1 MQELNPL
8 KLPLNGT
15 QLIEASAGTGKTYTI
30 STLFLR
36 LLLEKKLTIE
46 QILVVTFTEAATKEL
61 RDRIRK
67 KLAQA
72 IIYLH
77 SPNKQ
82 EDEILAHLIKP
93 YLEDKEKFNF
103 AKKSLTTALRNF
115 DEAAIFTIHSFCRK
129 MLKANA
135 FESGELF
142 DTQLI
147 SDQSYLVRSIVQDFW
162 RKQIYGQSPF
172 LIQYLFNYGFKSPE
186 DLLKII
192 KNGNYI
198 GQKFLEIIP
207 NEKPYAVTQ
216 ELENKLAECYQITKN
231 AWLKYKEELNNCLF
245 SNSSL
250 SRVKYKPDSFP
261 KWFEKVERYFLN
273 QQATLALPDDL
284 EKFNQA
290 YINQSVNKGK
300 QPPSHPFFL
309 QIQIFTELHTSLTEQ
324 YEHFVLSFKIQLFE
338 YVEIHL
344 KLRKKQYNLQSFND
358 LLSNLHTAIT
368 DEMQGEVLSKL
379 ICKQFNAA
387 LIDEFQ
393 DTDPLQWDIFKRIY
407 QSDYAH
413 SQHALLLL
421 IGDPKQAIYS
431 FRGADIFT
439 YLQAKQ
445 TAAQTYTLA
454 TNWRSEPR
462 LIEAANKLFQQNN
475 RPFIYENIEFY
486 PVKAAEKYR
495 TQFKVGDESPPVLH
509 FWLANR
515 DELNLVSG
523 NSEKTTLISKDW
535 ANENLPH
542 AVAAE
547 IKELLEKGQQKI
559 AMLGEYP
566 VVAGDIA
573 ILVRTNKQALQ
584 MQKALSRWRIPSVLY
599 SHESVFSTLEALEL
613 QRLLLAVTEP
623 QKEGYL
629 KAALTTELMG
639 LSGNA
644 LLDLVINDEQWQ
656 RRLQQFYEYHQIW
669 LQKGF
674 MPMFRHL
681 LIEEHLA
688 ARLLHQ
694 FTDGE
699 RRLTNLLHLVE
710 LVHKACKEERLS
722 LLATT
727 QWLSKKIQESNEEE
741 NKQDEQQLRLESD
754 EKRVK
759 IITIHKSKG
768 LEYNI
773 VFCPF
778 SWESSVTS
786 KTNMPSSFIFHDK
799 QCDNKAFLYI
809 GNEKDEKERY
819 WQFAQ
824 EEQQAESLRL
834 FYVAI
839 TRAKYRCYLIW
850 GAFSNAHESPLG
862 HLLLSEQEQRIW
874 SKITDAE
881 ISNNLK
887 QLVQHCPEMIAM
899 SPLKLKE
906 KIEFHSLENEL
917 VASELK
923 ARPFKGK
930 LDNEWRVSSFS
941 ALTATQRHYFLP
953 SSAKLPQ
960 FSSTELVESPE
971 HDMINA
977 NLDEIGLT
985 DVAFSNSSSIESP
998 WLHFPYGRK
1007 AGDFIHYL
1015 FEKIDFTKPIAE
1027 SNQFISDAFLKFG
1040 YSAEQ
1045 IRKWQ
1050 AAIENMLNE
1059 VLNTSLSS
1067 EKNIKLNSVTR
1078 EQRLNELEFYL
1089 PLTRLEMQQ
1098 WQYFFQQYADLIPD
1112 AFVQRIKELKISTV
1126 KGFLKGFIDMIFEHE
1141 GKYYLVD
1148 YKSNFLG
1155 KEAVDYQAAALQ
1167 QKIAQQDYFLQ
1178 YYLYSVALHRYL
1190 KQRKNDYCYERDFGG
1205 IFYLFV
1211 RGMHS
1216 TTQTQGVYY
1225 DKPAETLI
1233 EAFSQFLTFT
1243 NH

>member
-8 KLPLNGT
+8 KLPLSGT

-72 IIYLH
+72 IIYLN
-77 SPNKQ
+77 STVKQ

-93 YLEDKEKFNF
+93 YLEEKEKFNF
-103 AKKSLTTALRNF
+103 AKKNLMTALRNF

-172 LIQYLFNYGFKSPE
+172 LIQYLLNHGFKSPE
-186 DLLKII
+186 DLLNII

-207 NEKPYAVTQ
+207 NEKPHAVTQ
-216 ELENKLAECYQITKN
+216 ELENKLAECYQTTKN
-231 AWLKYKEELNNCLF
+231 AWLKYKDELHNALF

-250 SRVKYKPDSFP
+250 NGNKYKTSSFP
-261 KWFEKVERYFLN
+261 KWFEKVEHYFLS
-273 QQATLALPDDL
+273 QQAMLVLPEEL

-290 YINQSVNKGK
+290 YINQAVNKGK
-300 QPPSHPFFL
+300 QPPTHPFFL
-309 QIQIFTELHTSLTEQ
+309 QVQLFTDLHNSLTAQ
-324 YEHFVLSFKIQLFE
+324 YEHFILSLKIQLFE

-358 LLSNLHTAIT
+358 LLSNLHTAIV
-368 DEMQGEVLSKL
+368 DEAQGEILSKL

-407 QSDYAH
+407 QSDYAKT
-413 SQHALLLL
+413 QNALLLL

-462 LIEAANKLFQQNN
+462 LIDAVNQLFQQNTQ
-475 RPFIYENIEFY
+475 PFLYESIEFY

-495 TQFKVGDESPPVLH
+495 TQFKLGEESPPVLH

-515 DELNLVSG
+515 DELNLVSE
-523 NSEKTTLISKDW
+523 NTEKIALIPKEW

-542 AVAAE
+542 IVAAE

-559 AMLGEYP
+559 AVLGEHP
-566 VVAGDIA
+566 IVAGDIA
-573 ILVRTNKQALQ
+573 ILVRTNKQALH

-613 QRLLLAVTEP
+613 QRLLLAITEP

-644 LLDLVINDEQWQ
+644 LLDLVTNDEQWQ
-656 RRLQQFYEYHQIW
+656 RRLQQIYEYHQIW

-674 MPMFRHL
+674 MPMFRYL
-681 LIEEHLA
+681 LVEEHLA

-710 LVHKACKEERLS
+710 LIHKACKEERLS

-727 QWLSKKIQESNEEE
+727 QWLSKKIQESQEEE

-778 SWESSVTS
+778 SWESSVID
-786 KTNMPSSFIFHDK
+786 KRLIPASFIFHDK
-799 QCDNKAFLYI
+799 NCTNKAFLEI
-809 GNEKDEKERY
+809 GSENIEKH
-819 WQFAQ
+819 WTFAQ
-824 EEQQAESLRL
+824 EEQLAESLRL

-839 TRAKYRCYLIW
+839 TRAKYRCYLVW
-850 GAFSNAHESPLG
+850 GAFSHAHESPLG
-862 HLLLSEQEQRIW
+862 HLLLSEQEKKIW
-874 SKITDAE
+874 RDITDVE
-881 ISNNLK
+881 LRNNLK
-887 QLVQHCPEMIAM
+887 QLIQQCSETIAM
-899 SPLKLKE
+899 SSLKLKE

-917 VASELK
+917 IASELK
-923 ARPFKGK
+923 ARQFKGK

-941 ALTATQRHYFLP
+941 ALTATQRYHFLP

-960 FSSTELVESPE
+960 FSSVELVESPE
-971 HDMINA
+971 HDMINSS
-977 NLDEIGLT
+977 LDEIDLT
-985 DVAFSNSSSIESP
+985 NVGFSNSLSIESS

-1015 FEKIDFTKPIAE
+1015 FEKIDFTKPVAE
-1027 SNQFISDAFLKFG
+1027 SNQFISEAFLKFG

-1050 AAIENMLNE
+1050 VPIENMLNE
-1059 VLNTSLSS
+1059 ILNTSLSS
-1067 EKNIKLNSVTR
+1067 EKNIKLNLISR

-1089 PLTRLEMQQ
+1089 PLTRLEMQD

-1112 AFVQRIKELKISTV
+1112 AFVQRIKELKMSTV
-1126 KGFLKGFIDMIFEHE
+1126 KGFLKGFIDMIFEHD

-1190 KQRKNDYCYERDFGG
+1190 KQRKNNYCYEHDFGG

-1216 TTQTQGVYY
+1216 TTNIQGVYY
-1225 DKPAETLI
+1225 DKPAEVLI